1 MYENLETRRRS
12 LKYHGCRGTHAT
24 ECSGDHL
31 KSVVRS
37 VRRTDEAQELRVC
50 LSTTVKK
57 RVQSGLICAR
67 MKRKEVVFLQQSY
80 GFFPRLY
87 LTEVFCLKII
97 VAGWLPVRVGA
108 RISRS
113 QSRGDNTAAA
123 AVPLGRGGRC
133 VRSEG
138 ESRTRLV
145 ESRPPRRGPRR
156 ASRKPP

>member
-1 MYENLETRRRS
+1 MYENLETRRSR

-57 RVQSGLICAR
+57 SAEWDDLCQNEK
-67 MKRKEVVFLQQSY
+67 KRSCLSATIIRLFLTFVS
-80 GFFPRLY
+80 F
-87 LTEVFCLKII
+87 EVFCLKII